1 MNLIFFD
8 DNQRDHLLPLVYTRP
23 ASEIRIGILTIREK
37 WEKRLQT
44 KTTSWLTVDYLSK
57 KFPAHVEQKQ
67 LLINGRCLPSQ
78 ELTAAIASLQ
88 EGEAIVVE
96 DVLVAALLN
105 EEKVNQLQ
113 TVDQLDE
120 LEVETFDFEGTV
132 RFVNYTFDIFKENKT
147 ELVLDFELVTEG
159 RESAEIDSS
168 NTIIGDKS
176 QLFLEEGASI
186 LASIINVTEGPV
198 YLAKNASI
206 SEGCMVKGGLSLGE
220 SAQLKM
226 GAKIYGASTFGL
238 HCKVGGEVNNSVIF
252 GYSNKG
258 HDGFLGNS
266 VLGEWCNLGA
276 DTNTSNL
283 KNNYGEVSVYNYS
296 EEKMVPTGSQFCGL
310 VMGDHSKSGINTM
323 FNTGTVAGVS
333 ANVFGGGFP
342 AKMIPSFS
350 WGGEAG
356 FEEFRLEKAFEVADR
371 MMSRRGIEFDE
382 IEKEVLTA
390 VFNATQHHRS

>member
-1 MNLIFFD
+1 MNLVFFD

-23 ASEIRIGILTIREK
+23 TSEIRIGILTIREK

-44 KTTSWLTVDYLSK
+44 QQSSWLTVDYLST
-57 KFPAHVEQKQ
+57 KFPTHVEQEQ

-78 ELTAAIASLQ
+78 ELAGAIASLQ
-88 EGEAIVVE
+88 EGEAIVAN
-96 DVLVAALLN
+96 DVLVAALLTK
-105 EEKVNQLQ
+105 EKVNQLQ
-113 TVDQLDE
+113 TVDQLEE

-132 RFVNYTFDIFKENKT
+132 RFINFTYDIFKENKT
-147 ELVLDFELVTEG
+147 ELILDFGLVTEG
-159 RESAEIDSS
+159 RISAEIDDS

-176 QLFLEEGASI
+176 QIFLEEGATI
-186 LASIINVTEGPV
+186 LASIINVTDGPV

-238 HCKVGGEVNNSVIF
+238 HCKIGGEVNNSVIF

-371 MMSRRGIEFDE
+371 MMSRRGIEFDAV
-382 IEKEVLTA
+382 EKELLTA
-390 VFNATQHHRS
+390 VFDATQHHRS